1 MKIQDGKPVWLLSA
15 SYKDGDG
22 ETCGVFDTPRAMAVG
37 LARYVVDAHPELQDK
52 PDELAALVASLVFG
66 LFYKGPGE
74 SEECR
79 DGDTAYGYDTQH
91 IKWIESGKEDAQ

>member
-1 MKIQDGKPVWLLSA
+1 MEIQDGRPVWLLSA

-22 ETCGVFDTPRAMAVG
+22 EVCGVFDTPRAMAVG
-37 LARYVVDAHPELQDK
+37 LAQYAVDDHPELLDK

-66 LFYKGPGE
+66 LFYKGTGE

-79 DGDTAYGYDTQH
+79 DGNTVYGYDTQH
-91 IKWIESGKEDAQ
+91 IKWVKLDKEDVQ